1 MWLYDLNRW
10 LLPAGRRIFSL
21 EKHGFP
27 LPARDQPVLIAANHS
42 SFLDPWVVGS
52 VDPRREIHFLINE
65 RWYHRSRLWTA
76 LFDAWGV
83 LPASSRSPWET
94 IERVVGALER
104 GQSVGI
110 FPEGRISPDG
120 KIGRG
125 RPGIAWMAALSG
137 CPVVPC
143 GLRGVFEVLPK
154 GRRLPRRHPVSI
166 HIGRPM
172 VFADGPVSAPNR
184 SQLHDF
190 AGRLMARIC
199 ELAGQGERAEAA
211 MAVDPGTDLA
221 SEPPNP
227 RRDPD
232 PG

>member
-1 MWLYDLNRW
+1 MWLYNLNRW
-10 LLPAGRRIFSL
+10 LLPAGRLVFAL
-21 EKHGFP
+21 EKRGED

-52 VDPRREIHFLINE
+52 VDPQREIHFLINE
-65 RWYHRSRLWTA
+65 RWYRRSRLWTA

-94 IERVVGALER
+94 IERVVAALGR

-110 FPEGRISPDG
+110 FPEGRISEDG

-143 GLRGVFEVLPK
+143 GLRGIFEALPK
-154 GRRLPRRHPVSI
+154 GRLLPRRHRVSI
-166 HIGRPM
+166 HVGRPLY
-172 VFADGPVSAPNR
+172 FSAKAVRDPER
-184 SQLHDF
+184 GQLHDF
-190 AGRLMARIC
+190 AGKVMTTIC
-199 ELAGQGERAEAA
+199 TLAGQEDRVAA
-211 MAVDPGTDLA
+211 ALPLDAQADAPG
-221 SEPPNP
+221 P
-227 RRDPD
+227 RKI
-232 PG
+232 